1 MNNLE
6 FALEM
11 KNKRLAS
18 GLSQGE
24 LASLTHVSRYSINRF
39 ENGKANASKETQ
51 NIILRCLNYYV
62 CDKPFYLLV
71 DYLSVRFPTTDA
83 LEVIRKVL
91 GMKADYFIHYDYG
104 YYGYKE
110 HYAYGEIKVMASD
123 DEHMGVFLELKGA
136 GSRNMEYVLQAQNRD
151 WYSFLNRCLDCGGV
165 IRRFDLAIND
175 MCGLLDIP
183 VLSEKYKNGGA
194 DCRCKN
200 YENVQGGKLS
210 EKKRNL
216 ASTLYIGSKASTK
229 YFCLYEKQKEQ
240 ATKKKHTDIINRF
253 EIRLRDKK
261 AVQAV
266 EELLLTY
273 NPHGLVFY
281 LITDF
286 VQFPDYPLWE
296 IFISH
301 DSLPFEMNPV
311 PVNMER
317 TLQWLERQVIPY
329 LPNVINVLFT
339 GVIALFTQFLP
350 GMMMA
355 YFLIVSTTVSEFVA
369 AMDRMHVTKKIS
381 MPLSVLFR
389 FFPTI
394 VEEYGHVRDA
404 MMMRDVG
411 SIRNPMKMLEY
422 RMVPFLTSIVSIGND
437 LSASALTRGL
447 NAPVNRTNVC
457 PIGFTWRDGIAF
469 FVIICCLI
477 IFIFFR

>member
-194 DCRCKN
+194 ECRCKN
-200 YENVQGGKLS
+200 YENVQGGKT
-210 EKKRNL
+210 KRKNRNL
-216 ASTLYIGSKASTK
+216 ANTLYIGSKASTK
-229 YFCLYEKQKEQ
+229 YFCLVRQFVFAQ
-240 ATKKKHTDIINRF
+240 PFFLQQFVHSFSVGTKIKK
-253 EIRLRDKK
+253 
-261 AVQAV
+261 
-266 EELLLTY
+266 
-273 NPHGLVFY
+273 
-281 LITDF
+281 
-286 VQFPDYPLWE
+286 
-296 IFISH
+296 
-301 DSLPFEMNPV
+301 
-311 PVNMER
+311 
-317 TLQWLERQVIPY
+317 
-329 LPNVINVLFT
+329 
-339 GVIALFTQFLP
+339 
-350 GMMMA
+350 
-355 YFLIVSTTVSEFVA
+355 TT
-369 AMDRMHVTKKIS
+369 K
-381 MPLSVLFR
+381 
-389 FFPTI
+389 
-394 VEEYGHVRDA
+394 
-404 MMMRDVG
+404 
-411 SIRNPMKMLEY
+411 
-422 RMVPFLTSIVSIGND
+422 
-437 LSASALTRGL
+437 TRGKQDEFKRIYR
-447 NAPVNRTNVC
+447 NRGLKGKRENKRRLADAGSQPC
-457 PIGFTWRDGIAF
+457 KKGFGRKPGRVFSDD
-469 FVIICCLI
+469 
-477 IFIFFR
+477 

>member
-165 IRRFDLAIND
+165 IRRFSF
-175 MCGLLDIP
+175 G
-183 VLSEKYKNGGA
+183 VGSVG
-194 DCRCKN
+194 
-200 YENVQGGKLS
+200 V
-210 EKKRNL
+210 NL
-216 ASTLYIGSKASTK
+216 QAYTYFVFPNASTYLYK
-229 YFCLYEKQKEQ
+229 YFPSVRWLSPVC
-240 ATKKKHTDIINRF
+240 R
-253 EIRLRDKK
+253 IRP
-261 AVQAV
+261 
-266 EELLLTY
+266 LL
-273 NPHGLVFY
+273 
-281 LITDF
+281 
-286 VQFPDYPLWE
+286 
-296 IFISH
+296 S
-301 DSLPFEMNPV
+301 
-311 PVNMER
+311 R
-317 TLQWLERQVIPY
+317 
-329 LPNVINVLFT
+329 LFS
-339 GVIALFTQFLP
+339 F
-350 GMMMA
+350 M
-355 YFLIVSTTVSEFVA
+355 VSA
-369 AMDRMHVTKKIS
+369 
-381 MPLSVLFR
+381 
-389 FFPTI
+389 
-394 VEEYGHVRDA
+394 
-404 MMMRDVG
+404 
-411 SIRNPMKMLEY
+411 
-422 RMVPFLTSIVSIGND
+422 PFLVGKSLDMTCVHHNTYKAH
-437 LSASALTRGL
+437 LH
-447 NAPVNRTNVC
+447 
-457 PIGFTWRDGIAF
+457 
-469 FVIICCLI
+469 
-477 IFIFFR
+477 

>member
-71 DYLSVRFPTTDA
+71 DYLSVRFPTTDE

-210 EKKRNL
+210 GKNRNL
-216 ASTLYIGSKASTK
+216 ASTLYIGSKSSTK

-286 VQFPDYPLWE
+286 VEFPDYPLWE

-301 DSLPFEMNPV
+301 DNLPFEMNPV

-317 TLQWLERQVIPY
+317 TLQWLERQVMPSIVMIEEIDR
-329 LPNVINVLFT
+329 LT
-339 GVIALFTQFLP
+339 GSN
-350 GMMMA
+350 
-355 YFLIVSTTVSEFVA
+355 Y
-369 AMDRMHVTKKIS
+369 
-381 MPLSVLFR
+381 
-389 FFPTI
+389 
-394 VEEYGHVRDA
+394 
-404 MMMRDVG
+404 
-411 SIRNPMKMLEY
+411 MKMIDEC
-422 RMVPFLTSIVSIGND
+422 TH
-437 LSASALTRGL
+437 LSEKQEMLVEQMCT
-447 NAPVNRTNVC
+447 
-457 PIGFTWRDGIAF
+457 DIAD
-469 FVIICCLI
+469 VIESEGV
-477 IFIFFR
+477 FYA